1 MVFFALGA
9 FTENGLAGRLLDG
22 DGQNHLVGLGRYFHL
37 VFEEGEFL
45 VDAFLHFVGGDVVE
59 RHLHLFVLLV
69 LVVVVLFQFQR
80 LLVLDDL
87 LHELHGGVVLAG
99 IFLLLGLHHDLGEHD
114 VVRLQFDVQHPGA
127 GLQFHF
133 LGDIAYGGERQLIP
147 AFAGFHLVFTVCV
160 GDAAYTFPFILYG
173 DVHQR
178 FVREG
183 VCDDTLYLGGCADGD
198 EQ

>member
-1 MVFFALGA
+1 MR
-9 FTENGLAGRLLDG
+9 E
-22 DGQNHLVGLGRYFHL
+22 YFS
-37 VFEEGEFL
+37 FW
-45 VDAFLHFVGGDVVE
+45 
-59 RHLHLFVLLV
+59 
-69 LVVVVLFQFQR
+69 
-80 LLVLDDL
+80 
-87 LHELHGGVVLAG
+87 
-99 IFLLLGLHHDLGEHD
+99 GLHHDLGEHD
-114 VVRLQFDVQHPGA
+114 VIRLQFDVQHPGA
-127 GLQFHF
+127 GFQFYF

>member
-1 MVFFALGA
+1 M
-9 FTENGLAGRLLDG
+9 
-22 DGQNHLVGLGRYFHL
+22 
-37 VFEEGEFL
+37 
-45 VDAFLHFVGGDVVE
+45 
-59 RHLHLFVLLV
+59 
-69 LVVVVLFQFQR
+69 
-80 LLVLDDL
+80 
-87 LHELHGGVVLAG
+87 
-99 IFLLLGLHHDLGEHD
+99 
-114 VVRLQFDVQHPGA
+114 QFDVQHPGA
-127 GLQFHF
+127 GFQFYF